1 MKHLFSPLLP
11 RDPLQGPVLVL
22 AAHPDDEVI
31 GAGSMLAWHA
41 LRGHAVTVVHATD
54 GAKGDPGQREH
65 DIRAVRR
72 REGTEALARLGLGAP
87 RHWDLPD
94 GELPEHLAALTEH
107 IAAVMQEVQP
117 RTLYSFHAGEAHRDH
132 RAIAAATAAAAHA
145 LPKDCRCLLYGV
157 NFVPPG
163 GTLFDVTDT
172 YPRCYRALQ
181 AYASQN
187 AYIDLPGMSEHRC
200 RAATVNLDIPGV
212 LYGETFLDL
221 LPHELAT
228 VHAAQDRFFRLV
240 QREALPGDAP

>member
-31 GAGSMLAWHA
+31 GAGSMLAYHGT
-41 LRGHAVTVVHATD
+41 RGHQVTVVHATD
-54 GAKGDPGQREH
+54 GAKGDPGNRAN
-65 DIRAVRR
+65 DITALRRA
-72 REGTEALARLGLGAP
+72 EGKEALARLGLPEA

-94 GELPEHLAALTEH
+94 GELPEHLADLTAR
-107 IAAVMQEVQP
+107 IVAVMREVQP

-145 LPKDCRCLLYGV
+145 LPADCRCLLYGV

-163 GTLFDVTDT
+163 GTLFDVTDV

-181 AYASQN
+181 AYGSQN

-212 LYGETFLDL
+212 LYGELFLDL
-221 LPHELAT
+221 KPHELAAA
-228 VHAAQDRFFRLV
+228 HALQDRFHRLI
-240 QREALPGDAP
+240 QRETP

>member
-41 LRGHAVTVVHATD
+41 SRGHAVTVVHATD
-54 GAKGDPGQREH
+54 GAAGDPGRREH

-72 REGTEALARLGLGAP
+72 REGIEALARLGVGEP

-94 GELPEHLAALTEH
+94 GELPEHLDQLAGR
-107 IAAVMQEVQP
+107 IAAVMREIAP
-117 RTLYSFHAGEAHRDH
+117 RTLYSFHGGEAHRDH
-132 RAIAAATAAAAHA
+132 RAVAAATAAAAHA
-145 LPKDCRCLLYGV
+145 LPADCRCLLYGV

-163 GTLFDVTDT
+163 GTLFDVTDV

-187 AYIDLPGMSEHRC
+187 AYIDLPGMSEHRG
-200 RAATVNLDIPGV
+200 RAATVNVDVPGV
-212 LYGETFLDL
+212 LYGELFVDVS
-221 LPHELAT
+221 PAELAE
-228 VHAAQDRFFRLV
+228 VHGLQDALHRRI
-240 QREALPGDAP
+240 QRETP

>member
-41 LRGHAVTVVHATD
+41 RAGHQVTVVHATD

-72 REGTEALARLGLGAP
+72 AEGVEALARLGIAEP

-94 GELPEHLAALTEH
+94 GELPEHLAALTTR
-107 IAAVMQEVQP
+107 IADVMREVKP

-132 RAIAAATAAAAHA
+132 RAIAAATAAAAPA
-145 LPKDCRCLLYGV
+145 LLPDCRCLLYGV

-163 GTLFDVTDT
+163 GTLFDVTDV

-200 RAATVNLDIPGV
+200 RAATVNVDIPGV
-212 LYGETFLDL
+212 LYGELFLDL
-221 LPHELAT
+221 TPSEVRD
-228 VHAAQDRFFRLV
+228 VHALQDDLHRKI
-240 QREALPGDAP
+240 QREAP

>member
-31 GAGSMLAWHA
+31 GAGSMLAYHA
-41 LRGHAVTVVHATD
+41 SRGHAVTVVHATD
-54 GAKGDPGQREH
+54 GAKGDPGNLAH

-72 REGTEALARLGLGAP
+72 AEGKEALARLGLGEA

-94 GELPEHLAALTEH
+94 GELPEHLADLTAR
-107 IAAVMQEVQP
+107 IVAVMKEVQP

-132 RAIAAATAAAAHA
+132 RAIAAATAAASQA
-145 LPKDCRCLLYGV
+145 LPTDCRCLLYGV

-163 GTLFDVTDT
+163 GTLFDVTDF

-181 AYASQN
+181 AYGSQN

-212 LYGETFLDL
+212 LYGELFVDL
-221 LPHELAT
+221 RPGELAE
-228 VHAAQDRFFRLV
+228 VHAMQDRLHRRI
-240 QREALPGDAP
+240 QRETP